1 MKHPIHDP
9 PDYSK
14 YPAGLA
20 GFTGMNLNEIAI
32 WTRRPAARSR
42 IGRRGLYKTGLARMP
57 DGTILATPSYRG
69 EDRQMHLTVF
79 QSRDEGLTWSQIET
93 RGEELLGQ
101 ENALIAL
108 RDGSLLLLTGGL
120 TVLRSEDCGIIW
132 KRCHLFEGCELV
144 RNVLEDP
151 DGGLTL
157 LATKGTYYPLSHP
170 SAPPCQGWSFR
181 SMDCGRTWKERS
193 LVKMWDSPESMFP
206 EAALIRLRDG
216 RILAAGRVSGD
227 HAIQDA
233 PPPRGRP
240 TPPGDESGDQML
252 LTESTDGGMNW
263 SPPRP
268 FLGYSEVHAHLLP
281 LEDGRLLCSYASYH
295 LPYGV
300 FAVLSEDEGKSWDL
314 DHPVLLAMSLN
325 CYTGWPTSI
334 QLPAGDI
341 LTSYAKV
348 AYLEGEGVSLMN
360 RGKNDTVTEVVRWEL
375 P

>member
-1 MKHPIHDP
+1 MKHPIPDP
-9 PDYSK
+9 PDYSR

-20 GFTGMNLNEIAI
+20 GYTGMNLNEIAL
-32 WTRRPAARSR
+32 WTRRPATRSR
-42 IGRRGLYKTGLARMP
+42 IGRRGLYKTGLVQLFDA
-57 DGTILATPSYRG
+57 TVLATPSYRG

-79 QSRDEGLTWSQIET
+79 QSRDEGLTWSQVET

-101 ENALIAL
+101 EHALVCL
-108 RDGSLLLLTGGL
+108 QDGSLLLYNGRAM
-120 TVLRSEDCGIIW
+120 LRSGDRGVTWET
-132 KRCHLFEGCELV
+132 CHVFDAEMV

-157 LATKGTYYPLSHP
+157 LMTKGTYYPLSHP
-170 SAPPCQGWSFR
+170 DAPPCQGWIFR
-181 SMDCGRTWKERS
+181 SRDGGRTWKERGR
-193 LVKMWDSPESMFP
+193 VKMWDSPESMFP

-227 HAIQDA
+227 HAVQA
-233 PPPRGRP
+233 EPPPRGRP

-252 LTESTDGGMNW
+252 LAESEDGGLTW

-268 FLGYSEVHAHLLP
+268 FLGYSEVHAHLLR
-281 LEDGRLLCSYASYH
+281 LQDGRLLCSYASYH

-300 FAVLSEDEGKSWDL
+300 FAVLSEDDGQTWDR
-314 DHPVLLAMSLN
+314 DHPILLAMSLN

-334 QLPAGDI
+334 QLAGGDI
-341 LTSYAKV
+341 LTAYAKV

-360 RGKNDTVTEVVRWEL
+360 RGKNDTVAEAVRWAL